1 MGVEGAAEAVARL
14 VAEAPEHLATE
25 AAWVLAYIT
34 ASHEAHL
41 NRMVALGVVPPML
54 SRLTDAVDQMVQ
66 DEESGRALLIP
77 LLRSL
82 GNVAAGGGAAAVEQ
96 LLGPEAAPALQALVT
111 CSQSHHHGLQ
121 REACWVLSNIAGLP
135 GRGGVDALKAAGAV
149 PVSRL
154 FCCLGCLSG

>member
-1 MGVEGAAEAVARL
+1 
-14 VAEAPEHLATE
+14 
-25 AAWVLAYIT
+25 
-34 ASHEAHL
+34 
-41 NRMVALGVVPPML
+41 
-54 SRLTDAVDQMVQ
+54 MVQ

-111 CSQSHHHGLQ
+111 CSQASVGRCRPETLAALPSTSGEERAQAWQASQRAVLGRRRAHTVISHAPPSTLAQSHHHGLQ